1 LCALATYSSF
11 QYSFIHLE
19 SGDMAHMKKQKRRV
33 KAQKAQMKHRNTK
46 QALLTQAI
54 RGVESILVHFPAS
67 NAQ

>member
-1 LCALATYSSF
+1 
-11 QYSFIHLE
+11 
-19 SGDMAHMKKQKRRV
+19 MAHMKKQKRRV